1 MSIKA
6 RLAHLG
12 IAPGRFAWSPRD
24 KDSGLYPGLA
34 AFGEDDAG
42 IFFGRDAEIMAGLT
56 KLRLM
61 RKRRTPRLMVIQTA
75 SDLGTSSY
83 LRAGL
88 LLRLA
93 RDPDFATLTLL
104 RPVHGVL
111 TGPDGIGCT
120 LAPWLAQHGRKIAP
134 ADVHVRLFQ
143 NGAIACSAKEFAA
156 ART

>member
-1 MSIKA
+1 ME
-6 RLAHLG
+6 RLTGDPHPVQDDGQFPGNSHRRLLAANSGHESL
-12 IAPGRFAWSPRD
+12 APGLQGARPATAAYQD
-24 KDSGLYPGLA
+24 LGGLIEQA
-34 AFGEDDAG
+34 ADAG
-42 IFFGRDAEIMAGLT
+42 
-56 KLRLM
+56 K
-61 RKRRTPRLMVIQTA
+61 
-75 SDLGTSSY
+75 SSY

-88 LLRLA
+88 LPRLA